1 MKKLF
6 KSIKGSLLIL
16 VLFCIFLWLIR
27 ISITKSLFFGFLIW
41 NLFLAI
47 IPYCISTIVKDKMQQ
62 SSKLKLVLT
71 LLIWLLFLPNAPYI
85 ITYFIHL
92 HHGQGDSMSR
102 MSELDLDI
110 QYLLEKGKTAMDIA
124 RELEIPVSW
133 VYEKRETAEEPQEV
147 LSPFATI
154 NS

>member
-1 MKKLF
+1 
-6 KSIKGSLLIL
+6 
-16 VLFCIFLWLIR
+16 
-27 ISITKSLFFGFLIW
+27 
-41 NLFLAI
+41 
-47 IPYCISTIVKDKMQQ
+47 
-62 SSKLKLVLT
+62 
-71 LLIWLLFLPNAPYI
+71 
-85 ITYFIHL
+85 
-92 HHGQGDSMSR
+92 MSR

-133 VYEKRETAEEPQEV
+133 VVEKQETVEEPQEV

>member
-1 MKKLF
+1 
-6 KSIKGSLLIL
+6 
-16 VLFCIFLWLIR
+16 
-27 ISITKSLFFGFLIW
+27 
-41 NLFLAI
+41 
-47 IPYCISTIVKDKMQQ
+47 
-62 SSKLKLVLT
+62 
-71 LLIWLLFLPNAPYI
+71 
-85 ITYFIHL
+85 
-92 HHGQGDSMSR
+92 MSR

-133 VYEKRETAEEPQEV
+133 VYEKPETVKESTEV

>member
-1 MKKLF
+1 
-6 KSIKGSLLIL
+6 
-16 VLFCIFLWLIR
+16 
-27 ISITKSLFFGFLIW
+27 
-41 NLFLAI
+41 
-47 IPYCISTIVKDKMQQ
+47 
-62 SSKLKLVLT
+62 
-71 LLIWLLFLPNAPYI
+71 
-85 ITYFIHL
+85 
-92 HHGQGDSMSR
+92 MSR

-133 VYEKRETAEEPQEV
+133 VYEKQETVEEPEEV